1 MCVAIINRTLFR
13 KIEQQR
19 TGKKLR
25 MSDLKQSGHFISRA
39 DLVVVEPEQTLQ
51 EVYHT
56 LSQAQRGGGFVLGQP
71 GDKAKY
77 VRADRFAKAVQGAV
91 GNNLQEWE
99 RFSATPVGDLIN
111 RFPSVDIL
119 VDVDENRVE
128 TSVEESPLQN
138 RSDRVFA
145 VVEEGRFVGWYLN
158 HETVH
163 DASTSRT
170 VFVCSRGHSNPDP
183 DHGTCY
189 SCPSPIKSTREEG
202 ASSSTAEA
210 VGTSL

>member
-1 MCVAIINRTLFR
+1 
-13 KIEQQR
+13 
-19 TGKKLR
+19 
-25 MSDLKQSGHFISRA
+25 MSDLKQSSHFVPRA
-39 DLVVVEPEQTLQ
+39 DLVVVEPEQTLR
-51 EVYHT
+51 EVYHA
-56 LSQAQRGGGFVLGQP
+56 LSQANRGGAFVIRQP
-71 GDKAKY
+71 GHKEKY
-77 VRADRFAKAVQGAV
+77 VRADKLAKAVEGAV
-91 GNNLQEWE
+91 GRNLQEWE
-99 RFSATPVGDLIN
+99 RFSASPVGELIS
-111 RFPSVDIL
+111 RFPSANIL

-128 TSVEESPLQN
+128 TSAEELGLQN

-145 VVEEGRFVGWYLN
+145 VAEEGRFVGWYLN

-202 ASSSTAEA
+202 ASSGAAEA
-210 VGTSL
+210 VGASL